1 MSLIQEINRTET
13 EKNKTKQVATNIDNK
28 LVELGGE
35 RATDLAD
42 VPNKID
48 ETIKNNLRKS
58 AVIDLGGIQN
68 EGKDFFRKDFSDVLN
83 FKPQKAILEF
93 KLKGNE
99 PSSNGSPNYK
109 ILYTKYAVE
118 MEQGKTVTLA
128 LQVSK
133 NLSYSSRIY
142 FTRSTFKLSDKK
154 IELDNPDARIDYH
167 VYWLILDRITFIE

>member
-28 LVELGGE
+28 IVELGGE
-35 RATDLAD
+35 QAINLAD

-58 AVIDLGGIQN
+58 AVINLGGIQN
-68 EGKDFFRKDFSDVLN
+68 EGKDFFRKDFSDVLD

-93 KLKGNE
+93 KLKVDE

-128 LQVSK
+128 FQVSK
-133 NLSYSSRIY
+133 NLSSSSRIH
-142 FTRSTFKLSDKK
+142 FTTSTFKLSDKK
-154 IELDNPDARIDYH
+154 IELDNPDARVSYH
-167 VYWLILDRITFIE
+167 VYWLILDKITFIE

>member
-13 EKNKTKQVATNIDNK
+13 NKNKTKTVATNIDTK

-35 RATDLAD
+35 QATDLAE

-48 ETIKNNLRKS
+48 EAIKNNLRKS
-58 AVIDLGGIQN
+58 AVINLGGIQN
-68 EGKDFFRKDFSDVLN
+68 EGKDFFRKDFSDALD

-99 PSSNGSPNYK
+99 PASNGSFIER

-118 MEQGKTVTLA
+118 MEQGKTTILA
-128 LQVSK
+128 LQVAKS
-133 NLSYSSRIY
+133 LSNSNNINYMRLA
-142 FTRSTFKLSDKK
+142 FKLYDKK
-154 IELDNPDARIDYH
+154 IELDYENHNQTYWK
-167 VYWLILDRITFIE
+167 YWLILDRITFIE